1 MKIEE
6 VANMVVHLSAIGPTA
21 VVIIVVVALILFG
34 PKKLPEFG
42 RAMGT
47 TLREFKKGTKGLID
61 DDDDFDTKRNVIEQ
75 KNIQIDQQ
83 QQTVESVNTKEQD
96 HTK

>member
-1 MKIEE
+1 
-6 VANMVVHLSAIGPTA
+6 MVVHLSAIGPTA

-61 DDDDFDTKRNVIEQ
+61 DDDFDTKRNVIEQ

>member
-1 MKIEE
+1 
-6 VANMVVHLSAIGPTA
+6 MVVHLSAIGPTA